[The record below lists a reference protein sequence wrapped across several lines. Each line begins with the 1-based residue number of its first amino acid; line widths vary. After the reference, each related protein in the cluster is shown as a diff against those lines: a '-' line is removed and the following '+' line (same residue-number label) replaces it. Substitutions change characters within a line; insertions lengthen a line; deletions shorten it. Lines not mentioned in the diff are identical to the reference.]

1 MPTTYEPIATQTLV
15 SGAATITFS
24 SIPATYTDLRLVLV
38 ATGGAGGVFVG
49 LRFNGDTGS
58 NYSHTYLRGSGSA
71 ASSSRETSATRLLI
85 MSAAVS
91 LSSTLPA
98 LSTTDIF
105 SYAGSTFKTSLTQGS
120 IDQNGGGD
128 VTSFVNLWRSTS
140 AINSLTILGLNDDFL
155 TGTTAT
161 LYGIKNA

>member
-1 MPTTYEPIATQTLV
+1 LGSATN
-15 SGAATITFS
+15 TITLS

-38 ATGGAGGVFVG
+38 PIGAAGGVFVG

-71 ASSSRETSATRLLI
+71 ASSGSETSATRLLI
-85 MSAAVS
+85 MSVAVDLDTTS
-91 LSSTLPA
+91 PS

-105 SYAGSTFKTSLTQGS
+105 SYAGSTFKTSLTQGNL
-120 IDQNGGGD
+120 DKNGSGD
-128 VTSFVNLWRSTS
+128 VTSFVNLYRSTA
-140 AINSLTILGLNDDFL
+140 AINSLTILGLNDNFA

-161 LYGIKNA
+161 LYGILKA